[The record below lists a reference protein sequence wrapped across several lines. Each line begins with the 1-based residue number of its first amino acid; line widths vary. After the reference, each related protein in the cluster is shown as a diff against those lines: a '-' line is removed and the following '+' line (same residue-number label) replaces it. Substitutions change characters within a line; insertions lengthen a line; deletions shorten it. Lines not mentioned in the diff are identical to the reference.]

1 VKHALYLIRKSVRKR
16 ELGIIK
22 GRNGQASVLL
32 GRSIGRT
39 INLRKAN
46 LEEA

>member
-1 VKHALYLIRKSVRKR
+1 MKNALYLIYKSARKR

-32 GRSIGRT
+32 GRSIGRI